1 MPDSLADLESERAA
15 LQSRLAQLGDLRAG
29 SISATAGRCGNLNCH
44 CHRSGDP
51 GHGPYYRLT
60 RKVDGKT
67 VTETF
72 SSPAAL
78 AKAQR
83 EVAEYHRFRE
93 LGGQL
98 LEVNEEICRLR
109 PVEQPA
115 LSAEEKKRPKRSAKK
130 SRAK

>member
-1 MPDSLADLESERAA
+1 MSETLASLEERRAA
-15 LQSRLAQLGDLRAG
+15 VQSELGRLGDMRSG
-29 SISATAGRCGNLNCH
+29 SITGTGGRCGNSHCH
-44 CHRSGDP
+44 CHQPGDA

-98 LEVNEEICRLR
+98 LEVNEQICELR
-109 PVEQPA
+109 PVEEPN
-115 LSAEEKKRPKRSAKK
+115 LSAEEKKRRKRSARK
-130 SRAK
+130 SHAK